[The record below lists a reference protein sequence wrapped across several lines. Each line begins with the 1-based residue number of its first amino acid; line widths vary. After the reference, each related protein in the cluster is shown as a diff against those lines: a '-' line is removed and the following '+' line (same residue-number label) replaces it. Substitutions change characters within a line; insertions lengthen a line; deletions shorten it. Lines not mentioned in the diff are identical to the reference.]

1 MSKGSGEGE
10 GRRKVLGRRGGHIS
24 SKKSKGKGGGV
35 GKDGFVDGSIESY

>member
-24 SKKSKGKGGGV
+24 SKKSKGKGGGRKGWV
-35 GKDGFVDGSIESY
+35 CRRVH